1 MKKLDKLILGS
12 FLGPFLLTFL
22 VVDFILLTVN
32 MLKYFDEIFG
42 KGLGFWIYMELIGYF
57 VISIS
62 PMALPLAVLLS
73 SLMTFGNLGEH
84 FELTA
89 IKSSG
94 ISLLRALRPI
104 GIFVIILAFAA
115 YLSNNFLVP
124 KVNLKTFSLLYD
136 MRMKSPALDI
146 KAGVFYDGIP
156 GYSIKVNEKVGDF
169 GLKDIVIY
177 NHSNGLQGNLNVT
190 LADSGA
196 MEPFFNEN
204 YMRLSLYNGQNYEE
218 TRATRGISEK
228 PVEFRRTTFDENI
241 IIFDLDAFRLNRTDE
256 DAWSTNR
263 SIKNISEIK
272 IGLDSIS
279 TLVNDEQFQNY
290 QMAESIF
297 PFFTRGRKLN
307 PTDEILERKALDDTV
322 RVQKSREERAK
333 RDSLEQIE
341 NLKKPDSTN
350 ILIENPESRNL
361 AIREDSVLKK
371 SVTVTSIPARSD
383 SIFTKRKLAKDRKLL
398 SLTDS
403 SVKARISTFDSSFND
418 GPGPEIVEKKPIRTA
433 SLTKEEKDLIDSVVN
448 KRGYFSNAITMAL
461 NNSRNLKN
469 NFDQKKLRIDLHER
483 EYRRYQ
489 IAWYQK
495 YTQAFACFVMFMIG
509 APLGAIIKKGGLGM
523 PVLISIIFFI
533 IYYMLTI
540 SGEKWAKEGLVDP
553 LFGTWFSNLCLIPFG
568 LFFLKQAR
576 KDARLFEPDFYV
588 EIWRKLQK
596 RYKVLNPKR
605 I

>member
-1 MKKLDKLILGS
+1 
-12 FLGPFLLTFL
+12 
-22 VVDFILLTVN
+22 
-32 MLKYFDEIFG
+32 
-42 KGLGFWIYMELIGYF
+42 
-57 VISIS
+57 
-62 PMALPLAVLLS
+62 
-73 SLMTFGNLGEH
+73 
-84 FELTA
+84 
-89 IKSSG
+89 
-94 ISLLRALRPI
+94 
-104 GIFVIILAFAA
+104 
-115 YLSNNFLVP
+115 
-124 KVNLKTFSLLYD
+124 
-136 MRMKSPALDI
+136 
-146 KAGVFYDGIP
+146 
-156 GYSIKVNEKVGDF
+156 
-169 GLKDIVIY
+169 
-177 NHSNGLQGNLNVT
+177 
-190 LADSGA
+190 
-196 MEPFFNEN
+196 
-204 YMRLSLYNGQNYEE
+204 MRLSLYNGQNYEE